1 MNFSLKQIIKNNFE
15 MYKICMLLIEKYN
28 KIRWEMAMKNGGEQA
43 FSLISREYKKHTGK
57 ILNNPPISYT
67 EKIQFAKIY
76 DSTEFKAMLTDKF
89 EVRKWIKDKIGEQY
103 LIPLLGVWDKFDDI
117 EFQAL
122 PKSFVLKTNNAS
134 GTNLVVKDKQLMK
147 LHEARK
153 FFDLWMKQDFAF
165 SGRGFEMHY
174 SHITPKIIAEK
185 YIVDSNGE
193 LNDYKFLCFNGV
205 PHYCWVDVGRFT
217 DHRRN
222 VYDMNWIL
230 QPWNQYSY
238 RNTEQILDKPDNFD
252 DMIRIVKT
260 LCKGIPQVRVDLYSV
275 KGKIYFGE
283 MTFTNGKG
291 YELIYPEKYNVMLGS
306 LWKQKF
312 YYCVYYG
319 RVDKVIR

>member
-1 MNFSLKQIIKNNFE
+1 
-15 MYKICMLLIEKYN
+15 
-28 KIRWEMAMKNGGEQA
+28 
-43 FSLISREYKKHTGK
+43 
-57 ILNNPPISYT
+57 
-67 EKIQFAKIY
+67 
-76 DSTEFKAMLTDKF
+76 
-89 EVRKWIKDKIGEQY
+89 
-103 LIPLLGVWDKFDDI
+103 
-117 EFQAL
+117 
-122 PKSFVLKTNNAS
+122 
-134 GTNLVVKDKQLMK
+134 MK

-153 FFDLWMKQDFAF
+153 FFDLWIKQDFAF

-193 LNDYKFLCFNGV
+193 LNDYKFLCFDGV
-205 PHYCWVDVGRFT
+205 PYYCWVDVGRFT

-222 VYDMNWIL
+222 VYDMNWVL

-275 KGKIYFGE
+275 NGKIYFGE

-312 YYCVYYG
+312 Y
-319 RVDKVIR
+319 